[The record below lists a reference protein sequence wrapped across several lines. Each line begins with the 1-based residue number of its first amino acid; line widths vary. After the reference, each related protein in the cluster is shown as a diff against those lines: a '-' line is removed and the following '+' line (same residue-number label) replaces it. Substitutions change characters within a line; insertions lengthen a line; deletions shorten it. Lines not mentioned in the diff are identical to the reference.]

1 MNKYEIYFTFDQ
13 PVPYKSLKIYPV
25 LMKDFIWF
33 NFLVDCLTIDKNSIP
48 DVKVIQMSYL
58 EYLFESDTEENKNI
72 ARLDALLKL
81 VLRCDDGVVIS
92 YGLNENKK
100 PVIKI
105 GDDLFDGNDFENI
118 KEIICLYNDVEI
130 VDDMIEKSIRDN
142 IKEAE
147 RLRMKVSGNKMAN
160 LEEQIIAIMISTA
173 LRMDDI
179 SNLSIRKF
187 SKALARIDHK
197 LHYQIY
203 MNASVSGMVK
213 FKDKSVLKH
222 WLSDLSRDRL
232 AENSISMEDFRNKMN
247 HVSG

>member
-1 MNKYEIYFTFDQ
+1 MDKYEVYFTFDQ
-13 PVPYKSLKIYPV
+13 PVPYKTLKIYPV

-33 NFLVDCLTIDKNSIP
+33 NGLVDCLTIDKNSIP

-81 VLRCDDGVVIS
+81 VLRDDVVIS

-147 RLRMKVSGNKMAN
+147 RLRMKISGNKMAN

-173 LRMDDI
+173 LRMEDI

-203 MNASVSGMVK
+203 MNASMSGMVK

-222 WLSDLSRDRL
+222 WLSDLSKPNAKD
-232 AENSISMEDFRNKMN
+232 SMVSLDDFKNKMTPGG
-247 HVSG
+247 STG

>member
-1 MNKYEIYFTFDQ
+1 MDKYEVYFTFDQ
-13 PVPYKSLKIYPV
+13 PVPYKSLKIHPV
-25 LMKDFIWF
+25 MMKDFIWF
-33 NFLVDCLTIDKNSIP
+33 NMLVDCLTIDKNSIP
-48 DVKVIQMSYL
+48 NVKVIQMSYL
-58 EYLFESDTEENKNI
+58 EYLFESDSEENKNI
-72 ARLDALLKL
+72 AKLDALLKL
-81 VLRCDDGVVIS
+81 VLKDDIVIS
-92 YGLNENKK
+92 YGMNENKK
-100 PVIKI
+100 PMIKI

-118 KEIICLYNDVEI
+118 KEIICLYNDVEL

-147 RLRMKVSGNKMAN
+147 RLRMKMSGNKMAN
-160 LEEQIIAIMISTA
+160 LEDQIVAIMISTA
-173 LRMDDI
+173 LRMEDI
-179 SNLSIRKF
+179 GNLSIRKF

-203 MNASVSGMVK
+203 MNASMSGMVK
-213 FKDKSVLKH
+213 FKDKSVLRH